1 MTRSLSRARRGAA
14 LGALALAV
22 LALSAAPAPVM
33 SVPQE
38 APAGAP
44 SPEAAAYLEA
54 ALAILQANFLHR
66 DAIDWT
72 ALRQETLRQAGHAQT
87 SVDTYPA
94 LRYALAKLGDH
105 HSYLQLTPALTA
117 TETARKP
124 ELVDPS
130 AMPVPLVRPP
140 TFPFPSPFR
149 TRRVPEGA
157 LVVGSPA
164 PVAQVVV
171 PLFSSGDRVEIDA
184 FATTLQTILKTLLAA
199 HPCGWVVDLRGNGG
213 GNIWPMKAGLGPLLG
228 SGHFKAAIDHA
239 GVTTDWF
246 YDNGAA
252 GGRSGA
258 TDETYAQARAPVLIP
273 GTPPIAVL
281 IDRDTGSSGEGLA
294 IAFHG
299 RPNTRFFGETTFGAA
314 TSTFPYALSDGA
326 QIYLVT
332 AVMVDRDGHE
342 YPAGVRPDEEILSEA
357 TISTADPVLQAAAKW
372 ASAQPGCRRG
382 GD

>member
-1 MTRSLSRARRGAA
+1 MTRLRLLSRRSTA

-22 LALSAAPAPVM
+22 LAPPAATTPVM
-33 SVPQE
+33 SAPQE
-38 APAGAP
+38 TASSVP
-44 SPEAAAYLEA
+44 SPEATAYLDA

-117 TETARKP
+117 TEAARKP
-124 ELVDPS
+124 ALVDPS
-130 AMPVPLVRPP
+130 AMPAPLVRKP

-164 PVAQVVV
+164 PVAEVVV

-184 FATTLQTILKTLLAA
+184 FATSLQTILKVLLAA

-258 TDETYAQARAPVLIP
+258 ADETYAQASAPVLIP

-281 IDRDTGSSGEGLA
+281 VDRDTGSSGEGIA
-294 IAFHG
+294 IAFRG
-299 RPNTRFFGETTFGAA
+299 RPETRFFGETTFGAA
-314 TSTFPYALSDGA
+314 TSTFPYPLSDGA

-332 AVMVDRDGHE
+332 AVMIDRDGHE
-342 YPAGVRPDEEILSEA
+342 YPAGLNPDEEILSEA

-372 ASAQPGCRRG
+372 ASVRPGCQR
-382 GD
+382 